1 MQKKYS
7 LTKKEGGFLVEGRTI
22 VWVKFNE
29 KGTYESH
36 SELISSEASL
46 VINPGPFYTWQTT
59 LVKDIIEQ
67 TENRVE
73 FKTKNSHYILEVSD
87 MPDEEILEEG
97 TNSKLSDSEL
107 DLLLSSMI

>member
-7 LTKKEGGFLVEGRTI
+7 LTKKEGGFLAEGRTI
-22 VWVKFNE
+22 VWIKFNE

-36 SELISSEASL
+36 SELISPEASL

-59 LVKDIIEQ
+59 LVKEIIEQ
-67 TENRVE
+67 SENRVE

-87 MPDEEILEEG
+87 VDEQEILKEES
-97 TNSKLSDSEL
+97 NSKLSDSEL